1 MQLHYHK
8 ALGGNFGDD
17 LNEWIWD
24 ELTPDLAN
32 IGSEDDVLVGMGSI
46 LHGDRLR
53 PYKSEIAIM
62 GSGYN
67 LGSTIDEETYKRCR
81 FYAVRGPYTKRQ
93 FDLTDSVA
101 MLDPGSLMPDLQPPS
116 QVSHQRVLF
125 IPHHKNML
133 EKAHQFPLD
142 DIVKEAGFELLSP
155 GLDSR
160 FVLEKISGASLV
172 VSESLHGLIVADAY
186 RVPWIAVKFGPRV
199 TPYKFRDW
207 GASLDVD
214 IDFIDLFPG
223 LNFISRLERK
233 VSRHLGVKGQSLD
246 WRKHLDH
253 FGGYI
258 SSKLIKSLQAAAKS
272 RPTLSRDD
280 ILNQRKAHF
289 YGALEKLK
297 KDFS

>member
-1 MQLHYHK
+1 M
-8 ALGGNFGDD
+8 
-17 LNEWIWD
+17 NEWIWD

-32 IGSEDDVLVGMGSI
+32 LGSEDDVLVGLGSI
-46 LHGDRLR
+46 LHGNRLR
-53 PYKSEIAIM
+53 SYKSEIAIM

-67 LGSTIDEETYKRCR
+67 LGSTIDEETYRRCR
-81 FYAVRGPYTKRQ
+81 FYAVRGPKTKAA
-93 FDLTDSVA
+93 FELSDSVA
-101 MLDPGSLMPDLQPPS
+101 MLDPGSLAADLQAPS
-116 QVSHQRVLF
+116 LTSHQRVLF
-125 IPHHKNML
+125 IPHRKNML
-133 EKAHQFPLD
+133 EEELEFPLE
-142 DIVKEAGFELLSP
+142 DIVKEAGLELLSP

-223 LNFISRLERK
+223 LNFIARLERK
-233 VSRHLGVKGQSLD
+233 LSRHLGVKGQSLD

-253 FGGYI
+253 FGGHI
-258 SSKLIKSLQAAAKS
+258 SSKFIKSLQAAARN

-289 YGALEKLK
+289 YEALEKFK